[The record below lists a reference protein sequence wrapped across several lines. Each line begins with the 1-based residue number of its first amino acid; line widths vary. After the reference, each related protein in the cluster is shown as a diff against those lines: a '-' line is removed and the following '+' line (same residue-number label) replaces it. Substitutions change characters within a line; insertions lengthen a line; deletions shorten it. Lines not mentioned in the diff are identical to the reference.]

1 MKEKQYIYMMVA
13 LIFVAVIMLNLVFSD
28 ALAETNMIEMP
39 ETDFGHPAGGTW
51 YVTPEPVP
59 MDGIDILEETEK
71 ETDEFIPIPDCEWS
85 IATQKDVNEICEKY
99 KISFPL
105 IMAMAY
111 EESRYDEAAV
121 GDEGQAIGAWQ
132 IHPSVWME
140 VILKLGYSPEDMK
153 KILPAA
159 EVTCHIMQAHFKKR
173 NDVYFALMA
182 WNGGGDYAEEKMRI
196 GEISRYALRIE
207 ERSRS
212 YE

>member
-1 MKEKQYIYMMVA
+1 MKEKHYICMMAA
-13 LIFVAVIMLNLVFSD
+13 LIFVMLIVLNLIFSD
-28 ALAETNMIEMP
+28 ALAETNVVEIQ

-51 YVTPEPVP
+51 YVTPEPIPV
-59 MDGIDILEETEK
+59 DSLDILNETEK
-71 ETDEFIPIPDCEWS
+71 VSDDFVPVPECDWS
-85 IATQKDVNEICEKY
+85 IETQKEVKEICEKY

-111 EESRYDEAAV
+111 EESRFDQAAV
-121 GDEGQAIGAWQ
+121 GDGGQAIGAWQ
-132 IHPSVWME
+132 IHPSVWKD
-140 VILKLGYSPEDMK
+140 VIEKLGYSPADMK

-159 EVTCHIMQAHFKKR
+159 EVTCYIMQSHFKKR

-182 WNGGGDYAEEKMRI
+182 WNGGGDYADEKLRA